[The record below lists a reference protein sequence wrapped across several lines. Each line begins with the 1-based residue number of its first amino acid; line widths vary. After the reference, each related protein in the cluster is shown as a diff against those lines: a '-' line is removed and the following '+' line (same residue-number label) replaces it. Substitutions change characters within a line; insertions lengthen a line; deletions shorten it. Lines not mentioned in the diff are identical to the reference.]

1 MKPDRRAALPFI
13 LITVF
18 LDVLGIGVVI
28 PVLPVLVGEFTKSR
42 DLQSYWYGALVASY
56 GVMQFLSAPLLGALS
71 DRFGRRPVLLVSI
84 FGLGCNWLLQGLAG
98 SVWVLLVARLVG
110 GVTGASFSVASAYIA
125 DVTSPEQRSKS
136 FGLLGAVFGLGF
148 ICGPMIGGLLG
159 SYNLRLPFFVAA
171 SLSLLN
177 WLYGFFVLPES
188 HPRKKRS
195 RFSIAKANPFTAL
208 AALSRIRGV
217 GGLIGVY
224 TLTVLAQ
231 GILQTTWVLYT
242 GFRFGWGPREN
253 GISLFVVGVAAAIAQ
268 GGLLGA
274 LLKRIGEERT
284 TVLGLASAAVAFV
297 LYGLAQH
304 GWMMYVIILANL
316 LGFTAGPALQ
326 GIVSKAVDPSRQG
339 VTMGTLNAISSITI
353 VVAPLI
359 GTSLLAR
366 VGNLSRTDW
375 RVGVSFFLSA
385 ALQTVAL
392 VNALR
397 HFRASGSL
405 AAQIPAMRQKS

>member
-1 MKPDRRAALPFI
+1 
-13 LITVF
+13 
-18 LDVLGIGVVI
+18 
-28 PVLPVLVGEFTKSR
+28 
-42 DLQSYWYGALVASY
+42 
-56 GVMQFLSAPLLGALS
+56 
-71 DRFGRRPVLLVSI
+71 
-84 FGLGCNWLLQGLAG
+84 
-98 SVWVLLVARLVG
+98 
-110 GVTGASFSVASAYIA
+110 
-125 DVTSPEQRSKS
+125 
-136 FGLLGAVFGLGF
+136 
-148 ICGPMIGGLLG
+148 MIGGLLG

-188 HPRKKRS
+188 HPREKRS
-195 RFSIAKANPFTAL
+195 RFSVAKANPFTAL
-208 AALSRIRGV
+208 AALSKIRGV

-284 TVLGLASAAVAFV
+284 TVLGLASAAIAFV

-339 VTMGTLNAISSITI
+339 VTMGTLNAVSSITI

-397 HFRASGSL
+397 HFRANGSA

>member
-28 PVLPVLVGEFTKSR
+28 PILPVLVGEFTKSR

-84 FGLGCNWLLQGLAG
+84 FGLGCNWLLQGLAR
-98 SVWVLLVARLVG
+98 SVWVLLAARLVG

-188 HPRKKRS
+188 HPREKRS

-208 AALSRIRGV
+208 AALSKIRGV

-284 TVLGLASAAVAFV
+284 TVLGLASAAIAFV

-397 HFRASGSL
+397 HFRANGSL